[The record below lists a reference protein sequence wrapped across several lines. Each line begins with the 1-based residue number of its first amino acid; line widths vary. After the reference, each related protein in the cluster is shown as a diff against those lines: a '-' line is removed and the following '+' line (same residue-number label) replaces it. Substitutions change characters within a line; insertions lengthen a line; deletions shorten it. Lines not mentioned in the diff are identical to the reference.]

1 MDYLPPALS
10 RYPVPD
16 LDLLNLL
23 SVFAPGTLSV
33 FRGPRS
39 VIPGRSVFCYWSNG
53 SINH

>member
-23 SVFAPGTLSV
+23 SVFASGTLPV

-39 VIPGRSVFCYWSNG
+39 VILGRSVFCY
-53 SINH
+53 